1 MKNVKCARCVK
12 CGKEYEA
19 VPNLTNCSCG
29 GILDIIYDY
38 DYIKSHFTK
47 ETLKNRV
54 NPTMWRY
61 RELLPI
67 EETTPDTPL
76 RVGWSPLYEEP
87 KLAEMLGLKRLWV
100 KDDGI
105 NPTASLKDRA
115 SAMAVA
121 KAGEAGAKIIACSS
135 TGNAASSLAGNAA
148 AAGFKTYIFVPER
161 APKGKVA
168 QLMIFGANVIS
179 VKGNYEETFK
189 MSAEAIEKWG
199 WYNRNAAINPYLSE
213 GKKTVALEIAE
224 QLGWEM
230 PDYLAISVGDGC
242 TIAGVWKGL
251 KDLYAIGFIDKLP
264 RLISAQSTGCYPL
277 NRAIQENK
285 PWEPMEENTI
295 ADSISVGVPRNA
307 DKALMAIRE
316 SNGLAINVTD
326 EEILAAQKLL
336 GRTRRCDR
344 YGSGQEGLRAGTHRQ
359 KRHGCLRCHRQRPQG
374 RGERHQVCGRAHQ
387 HQARPRP
394 HGRRVRKARRH
405 RRINEIESGMDFAS
419 MPLFVRKP
427 RYRFYMKLSK
437 TA

>member
-1 MKNVKCARCVK
+1 MLKNVKCARCVK

-19 VPNLTNCSCG
+19 VPNLTNCECG

-38 DYIKSHFTK
+38 DYIKAHFTK

-61 RELLPI
+61 RELLPV

-87 KLAEMLGLKRLWV
+87 KLAEILGIKKLWV

-224 QLGWEM
+224 QLDWQM
-230 PDYLAISVGDGC
+230 PDYLA
-242 TIAGVWKGL
+242 
-251 KDLYAIGFIDKLP
+251 
-264 RLISAQSTGCYPL
+264 
-277 NRAIQENK
+277 
-285 PWEPMEENTI
+285 
-295 ADSISVGVPRNA
+295 ISVGVPRNA

-336 GRTRRCDR
+336 GRTC
-344 YGSGQEGLRAGTHRQ
+344 GVFGEPAGVTGTAAVKKACELGLIGKDDTVVSVVTGNGLKDVANAIKSAGEPINIKPDLDLMVSEFA
-359 KRHGCLRCHRQRPQG
+359 KRGVTV
-374 RGERHQVCGRAHQ
+374 E
-387 HQARPRP
+387 
-394 HGRRVRKARRH
+394 
-405 RRINEIESGMDFAS
+405 
-419 MPLFVRKP
+419 
-427 RYRFYMKLSK
+427 
-437 TA
+437 